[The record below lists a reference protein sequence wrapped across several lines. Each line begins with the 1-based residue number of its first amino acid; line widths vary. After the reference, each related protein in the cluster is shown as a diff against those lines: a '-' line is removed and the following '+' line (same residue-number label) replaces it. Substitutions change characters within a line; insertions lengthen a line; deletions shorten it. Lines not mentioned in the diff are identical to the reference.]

1 MSFGLARVAPE
12 KAVFRPALP
21 VSSLP
26 GVNGTHMTMTYKE
39 QLLHPFWQRKRLQ
52 RLEASEWMCDHCS
65 AQENTLHV
73 HHKRYVKGR
82 MAWEYENDEL
92 AVLCNK
98 CHLDEHA
105 LDDLLK
111 EMLSASSMWT
121 TLGSVVPL
129 VGGYLSANYAIGR
142 ELSDKAKAV
151 SHPTFL
157 MGTLASVAALCSAEK
172 LAVFVRDVYASF
184 PHGSIEID
192 PAIQSLLVDLDEQ
205 VQLQKEARKANDA

>member
-1 MSFGLARVAPE
+1 
-12 KAVFRPALP
+12 
-21 VSSLP
+21 
-26 GVNGTHMTMTYKE
+26 MTMTYRE

-52 RLEASEWMCDHCS
+52 RLEASEWMCDHC
-65 AQENTLHV
+65 AAEENTLHV

-111 EMLSASSMWT
+111 EMLSASSMWA

-129 VGGYLSANYAIGR
+129 VGGYLAANYAIAP
-142 ELSDKAKAV
+142 ELADKAKAA
-151 SHPTFL
+151 SHPTYL
-157 MGTLASVAALCSAEK
+157 MGAIAHVAGLCSAEK
-172 LAVFVRDVYASF
+172 LAVFVRDVFSSF
-184 PHGSIEID
+184 PSGSIEPD
-192 PAIQSLLVDLDEQ
+192 PVTRLLLRDLDAQ
-205 VQLQKEARKANDA
+205 VQLQRDALKGTDA